1 MTSATS
7 EVKYLRFTTIW
18 YVTSFLETLIFEQV
32 MLASMASLRL
42 FEVINQ
48 NYDLGGQLQ
57 TIWIVCNFTGTLQIM
72 LASMASEAFRG

>member
-1 MTSATS
+1 
-7 EVKYLRFTTIW
+7 
-18 YVTSFLETLIFEQV
+18 

-57 TIWIVCNFTGTLQIM
+57 TIWIVRNFTWTLQIM
-72 LASMASEAFRG
+72 LASMASEAFRGQKKEKLWHHCHYRFVFLRL